1 MRNSSVVLLMLLGAG
16 GGAGAVAVGWRWRGG
31 CVDTTAMSSRS
42 LCATPPRYNSLEEDG
57 DPYSYNNLDQR
68 TQRQLLL
75 GMGALF
81 EQLRALSL
89 QRGASPSA
97 TSPAERIPSSADP
110 SSLSVDADPTPS
122 FRWNDLESPE
132 NIARF
137 RDEMDR
143 MGSSR
148 LLLSSG
154 PRHAASPKTASNGTV
169 AQQPC
174 SSSNSSSRMI
184 RAAGRKKVWKD
195 SMRLT
200 RTLQQQQQGG
210 GRPMGDT
217 AKDLIDDDDLDA
229 AVSIHLRGALL
240 RAVDE
245 LLPPSSGG
253 QQRLP
258 NTAVERKQFQVQ
270 RIAEVGM

>member
-1 MRNSSVVLLMLLGAG
+1 MLLGAG

-97 TSPAERIPSSADP
+97 TSPAERIPSSAADP
-110 SSLSVDADPTPS
+110 TSSLSVDADPTPS

-174 SSSNSSSRMI
+174 SSSNSSRMI

-200 RTLQQQQQGG
+200 RALQQQQQGG

-217 AKDLIDDDDLDA
+217 AKDLIDDLDA